1 MSSGD
6 AAAQLRPQQRDVHLS
21 AVALDA
27 PDHRAGERIAVGRNG
42 GAQAPGV
49 ANALD
54 PRLGLAAVDAL
65 DEVEG
70 EVAEHARDRHRGRV
84 PEPEV
89 PQLVA
94 DPEVEHAVV
103 AAAVAARPLE
113 VGGRARGEGGGPPG
127 GGRRAAWWRRSPTA

>member
-1 MSSGD
+1 MSSGE
-6 AAAQLRPQQRDVHLS
+6 ATAQLRPQQRDVHLR

-27 PDHRAGERIAVGRNG
+27 ADDLARERAAVRRDG

-49 ANALD
+49 ADALD

-94 DPEVEHAVV
+94 DPEVEHA
-103 AAAVAARPLE
+103 
-113 VGGRARGEGGGPPG
+113 
-127 GGRRAAWWRRSPTA
+127 

>member
-1 MSSGD
+1 MSSGE
-6 AAAQLRPQQRDVHLS
+6 AAAQLRPQQRDVHLR

-27 PDHRAGERIAVGRNG
+27 ADYGAGERVAVRRDGR
-42 GAQAPGV
+42 AQAPGV
-49 ANALD
+49 ADALA
-54 PRLGLAAVDAL
+54 PRLGLTPVGAL

-70 EVAEHARDRHRGRV
+70 EVAEHPGQRHRGRV

-103 AAAVAARPLE
+103 PPAVAARPLE
-113 VGGRARGEGGGPPG
+113 VGERRAREVAGLP
-127 GGRRAAWWRRSPTA
+127 

>member
-1 MSSGD
+1 MSSGE

-42 GAQAPGV
+42 GAQAAGV

-54 PRLGLAAVDAL
+54 PRLWLAAVDAL

-103 AAAVAARPLE
+103 AAAVAPRPLE
-113 VGGRARGEGGGPPG
+113 MGERRAREVARLPAGGREAHGGV
-127 GGRRAAWWRRSPTA
+127 